1 MNGFDLKIMRIRA
14 GLRQYEVAAKVDL
27 TAPRLCEIEAG
38 RRKASDE
45 LLDRIAR
52 AIERTMKAKQLL
64 AALEKD
70 IQ

>member
-14 GLRQYEVAAKVDL
+14 GLRQYEVATKVGIL
-27 TAPRLCEIEAG
+27 PSRLCEIEAG
-38 RRKASDE
+38 RRKVSGE
-45 LLDRIAR
+45 LSDRIVK
-52 AIERTMKAKQLL
+52 AIERTLKAKDLL

>member
-14 GLRQYEVAAKVDL
+14 GLRQYDVAAKAGI
-27 TAPRLCEIEAG
+27 TPPRLCEIEAG
-38 RRKASDE
+38 RLKPSDQ
-45 LLDRIAR
+45 LLDRIIK
-52 AIERTMKAKQLL
+52 AIERMSKAKDLL

>member
-14 GLRQYEVAAKVDL
+14 GLRQYDVAAKVGI
-27 TAPRLCEIEAG
+27 APPRLCEIEAG
-38 RRKASDE
+38 RRKVPGE
-45 LLDRIAR
+45 LSNRIAK
-52 AIERTMKAKQLL
+52 AIERTSEAKELL